1 MRQINILPLFLAHQ
15 NEILT
20 VWWAFVWF
28 QQYLVFTFEK
38 IVFQNLTAL
47 KHIVLTIGL
56 LCLCRGCCFAQK
68 LPVVRYTSLQGLTG
82 MQCMSVFRDSRGYI
96 WVGTKSGLSRFNGE
110 KFRNFHVKDGL
121 LGDYVTVIG
130 EDSKGYV
137 WFTCRYKGL
146 VRYDGQT
153 FKAFRFPEAAPYYDN
168 AIIGQNDEIFFKEEA
183 KPSAIFQVVGDTV
196 QPVVWKGLPK
206 DQITAMLGYHK
217 PTQSYLLLIGNGL
230 YNYKNGKS
238 EIIENIATNEGYFLK
253 TQLGNDLMIIRRTA
267 KGELMHQI
275 WNGKELNT
283 VLVVDANGK
292 SKVLKTLNRD
302 YIYNQLGTVYL
313 LEKNTKDPVL
323 VSYNT
328 ALNSSEQ
335 IVDGTAIHYLA
346 TEKGLIGIVN
356 NGFRNFD
363 EEEVPYTWSVVE
375 DEKGGKYF
383 VNYQQLPQYFDGRK
397 LTTITAHLEPLKKK
411 CPTIGQNEW
420 YYHAL
425 KDKNNRLWF
434 PNMDGIA
441 VKQKNKWDFIPFK
454 SSLVLA
460 ENKAQNTIISGSED
474 RIVFV
479 ENRPPYKLR
488 VLTGSE
494 PIFQGTVMT
503 VAVAPD
509 GAYWFGNYGVA
520 RYDSLRRKTTFYNR
534 ENHKIGAGSMMCLFF
549 DNQNT
554 LWAGSFSKGLF
565 RYNAQTDAFERVFE
579 NWLDGMI
586 LFVEQLDNAHLLVA
600 DANNLYVVN
609 MNQAKRDKNAA
620 ALKIFNHHNGFMG
633 IEPGQLGSYKDA
645 KGHIWITSGTVLSV
659 LDPSKLDLKSKKITT
674 FITQMDSITLPF
686 VGKAP
691 VQKLPNGQ
699 NNVSFVVEALGEDK
713 PFETQ
718 FSYRVKGVQNDWSA
732 WQSQDL
738 ITLTNLANEV
748 YTLEV
753 KSRNGINTTTGES
766 EIAVIQFK
774 VSLPFY
780 RSPNFYKY
788 ASLVGLLLLLGLL
801 YVWWRERTQN
811 KQVRE
816 SDKQVRFL
824 KSQAFL
830 AQMNSHFINNV
841 LGSIKYL
848 VESQNTK
855 EASDSLQKF
864 ADLIR
869 KHLEASML
877 KEDSTHTIYEREIQL
892 SEEIDFLRL
901 YIELQQ
907 LRHQNLF
914 EYDIRVD
921 GKINTDSFRLPPLLF
936 QPYVENAI
944 VHGLHNKGGGGHLII
959 SFVQINEEELLCTIE
974 DDGVGRAK
982 MKEIQ
987 AQSYRK
993 YKSRGSELVLQRI
1006 EILNETD
1013 YNILINT
1020 TDRVGGGTVV
1030 TIKVG
1035 YK

>member
-1 MRQINILPLFLAHQ
+1 M
-15 NEILT
+15 T
-20 VWWAFVWF
+20 VWQAFICFWHL
-28 QQYLVFTFEK
+28 YLFIFEK
-38 IVFQNLTAL
+38 IVFENLTTL
-47 KHIVLTIGL
+47 KHIAITIGL
-56 LCLCRGCCFAQK
+56 FWLCHSYCFAQK
-68 LPVVRYTSLQGLTG
+68 LPVIRHTPLQGLPG

-110 KFRNFHVKDGL
+110 KFNNFHVKDGL
-121 LGDYVTVIG
+121 LGDYVSVIG
-130 EDSKGYV
+130 EDSKGYL
-137 WFTCRYKGL
+137 WFVCTFRGL

-153 FKAFRFPEAAPYYDN
+153 FKSFKFPFGKNYDN
-168 AIIGQNDEIFFKEEA
+168 AFIGKNDEIFFKDSQASELFH
-183 KPSAIFQVVGDTV
+183 IVGDSL
-196 QPVVWKGLPK
+196 QPIVWKGLPK
-206 DQITAMLGYHK
+206 PQITRLLGYHK
-217 PTQSYLLLIGNGL
+217 PTQSYLIWVGKGL
-230 YNYKNGKS
+230 YSYKNGKS
-238 EIIENIATNEGYFLK
+238 EIIESLSTNEDAYFK
-253 TQLGNDLMIIRRTA
+253 TQLGNDLMIVHKKA
-267 KGELMHQI
+267 NGDLLHQI

-292 SKVLKTLNRD
+292 SKVLKTLNHD
-302 YIYNQLGTVYL
+302 YFYNQLGNVYL
-313 LEKNTKDPVL
+313 LEKNTTNPVL
-323 VSYNT
+323 VSSNT
-328 ALNSSEQ
+328 TLNSSEQ

-346 TEKGLIGIVN
+346 TEKGLVGVVN
-356 NGFRNFD
+356 NGFKSFD

-375 DEKGGKYF
+375 DEKGGKF
-383 VNYQQLPQYFDGRK
+383 FLNYQQPLQYFDGQK
-397 LTTITAHLEPLKKK
+397 LTTISSHLATIKKK
-411 CPTIGQNEW
+411 CPNFMQNEW
-420 YYHAL
+420 YYDAI
-425 KDKNNRLWF
+425 KDKNNTLWF
-434 PNMDGIA
+434 PSANGVA
-441 VKQKNKWDFIPFK
+441 VYNKNKWDFVPSTASF
-454 SSLVLA
+454 VLA
-460 ENKAQNTIISGSED
+460 ENKKQNTIISGSD
-474 RIVFV
+474 GRVVLI
-479 ENRPPYKLR
+479 ENRPPYKFR
-488 VLTGSE
+488 TLTGPE
-494 PIFQGTVMT
+494 PVFQNQIMT
-503 VAVAPD
+503 AAVAPD
-509 GAYWFGNYGVA
+509 GTYWFGGYGIA
-520 RYDSLRRKTTFYNR
+520 RYDSLQRKTRFYSR
-534 ENHKIGAGSMMCLFF
+534 ENHKIEAGGVTCLFF

-554 LWAGSFSKGLF
+554 LWAGSLRRGLF
-565 RYNAQTDAFERVFE
+565 RYNSKTDAFERVFE

-586 LFVEQLDNAHLLVA
+586 LFVEQLDKNNLLIA
-600 DANNLYVVN
+600 DFNNLYVVN
-609 MNQAKRDKNAA
+609 MNQAKANKNVA

-633 IEPGQLGSYKDA
+633 VEPGQLGSYKDS

-674 FITQMDSITLPF
+674 FITQIDSINLPF
-686 VGKAP
+686 VGKAV
-691 VQKLPNGQ
+691 VQKLSHGQ

-718 FSYRVKGVQNDWSA
+718 FSYRVKGVQNEWSA

-748 YTLEV
+748 YRLEV
-753 KSRNGINTTTGES
+753 KSRNGINSITGES
-766 EIAVIQFK
+766 EIAALQFE

-855 EASDSLQKF
+855 EASNNLQKF

-877 KEDSTHTIYEREIQL
+877 KEDSAHSIYEREIQL

-914 EYDIRVD
+914 EYDIRID

-936 QPYVENAI
+936 QPYIENAI
-944 VHGLHNKGGGGHLII
+944 VHGLHNKGSDGHLII
-959 SFVQINEEELLCTIE
+959 NFVQINDEELLCTIE

-987 AQSYRK
+987 EQSYRK

-1013 YNILINT
+1013 YNIVINT
-1020 TDRVGGGTVV
+1020 SDRVGGGTVV
-1030 TIKVG
+1030 TIKIG